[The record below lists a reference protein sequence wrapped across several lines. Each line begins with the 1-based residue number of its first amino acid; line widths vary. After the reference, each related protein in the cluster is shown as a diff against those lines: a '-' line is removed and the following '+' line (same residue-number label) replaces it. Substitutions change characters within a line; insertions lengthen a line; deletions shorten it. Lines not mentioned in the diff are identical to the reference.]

1 MARTLMVG
9 FIVAELFLGQA
20 GCKSSGTCPQP
31 GPPPGPILVPGPG
44 PVLAPAPMPRSTP
57 WLPEPP
63 IAPAPMDSQS
73 KSIDPY
79 VYQKDV
85 AWTQGLLAPSVRL
98 YPPEA
103 IESSGGDKR
112 VQLRPPEV
120 SDSENPGI
128 SRAEAGSTT
137 KEPPLLPVGISQ
149 FTQVRPKVANGLR
162 PTLDDGLGWLK
173 TNGYKT
179 VLYLH
184 APGSP
189 DSADRQQVEK
199 RGMSFIAME
208 VSSVTLSQKIID
220 EFNRIV
226 GDSAGLPLFV
236 YDTDG
241 SLTGGLW
248 YVHFR
253 LTQGASDDEARKHA
267 RRLGLRE
274 NGDGSHREMWQA
286 AQKFMSERQP

>member
-1 MARTLMVG
+1 MRRTLLFG
-9 FIVAELFLGQA
+9 FIVAGLSLGQV
-20 GCKSSGTCPQP
+20 GCKSSGACPQP
-31 GPPPGPILVPGPG
+31 APPPGPILGPAPG
-44 PVLAPAPMPRSTP
+44 PVLAPAPMPKGTP

-63 IAPAPMDSQS
+63 IAPVPMDSQS

-85 AWTQGLLAPSVRL
+85 AWTDGLGPSVRL
-98 YPPEA
+98 YPPEVL
-103 IESSGGDKR
+103 ESSEGNKR
-112 VQLRPPEV
+112 VELRPPEASG
-120 SDSENPGI
+120 SDKPSLP
-128 SRAEAGSTT
+128 RVEAGSTT
-137 KEPPLLPVGISQ
+137 KEPPLLPVGISK
-149 FTQVRPKVANGLR
+149 FVQVREKVANGLR
-162 PTLDDGLGWLK
+162 PTLDDGLGWLQAS
-173 TNGYKT
+173 GYKT

-199 RGMSFIAME
+199 RGMKFIAME
-208 VSSVTLSQKIID
+208 VSSVTLSQKIVD

-253 LTQGASDDEARKHA
+253 VAQGASDEEARKHA
-267 RRLGLRE
+267 RQVGLRE
-274 NGDGSHREMWQA
+274 DGEGGHKEMWQA
-286 AQKFMSERQP
+286 AQKFMSDRQP

>member
-1 MARTLMVG
+1 V
-9 FIVAELFLGQA
+9 
-20 GCKSSGTCPQP
+20 
-31 GPPPGPILVPGPG
+31 
-44 PVLAPAPMPRSTP
+44 RS
-57 WLPEPP
+57 
-63 IAPAPMDSQS
+63 
-73 KSIDPY
+73 
-79 VYQKDV
+79 
-85 AWTQGLLAPSVRL
+85 
-98 YPPEA
+98 
-103 IESSGGDKR
+103 
-112 VQLRPPEV
+112 
-120 SDSENPGI
+120 
-128 SRAEAGSTT
+128 
-137 KEPPLLPVGISQ
+137 
-149 FTQVRPKVANGLR
+149 KVANGLR
-162 PTLDDGLGWLK
+162 PTLDDGLGWLQA
-173 TNGYKT
+173 NGYKT

-189 DSADRQQVEK
+189 DSADRLQVEK
-199 RGMSFIAME
+199 RGMKFIAME

-274 NGDGSHREMWQA
+274 DGEGGHREMWQA